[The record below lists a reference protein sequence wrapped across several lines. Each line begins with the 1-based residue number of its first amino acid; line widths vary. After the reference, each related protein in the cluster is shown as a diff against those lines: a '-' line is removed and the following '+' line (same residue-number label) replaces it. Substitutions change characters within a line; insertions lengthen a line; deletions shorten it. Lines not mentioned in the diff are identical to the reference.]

1 MWVGGY
7 VRGNQTYF
15 FSISNLSATHC
26 GFKFKILNPSASIKL
41 HTIDE
46 FLHVGLGEFIDS

>member
-15 FSISNLSATHC
+15 FSISNLSTTHC
-26 GFKFKILNPSASIKL
+26 GLKFKILNPSASIKL
-41 HTIDE
+41 HTVDG
-46 FLHVGLGEFIDS
+46 FL